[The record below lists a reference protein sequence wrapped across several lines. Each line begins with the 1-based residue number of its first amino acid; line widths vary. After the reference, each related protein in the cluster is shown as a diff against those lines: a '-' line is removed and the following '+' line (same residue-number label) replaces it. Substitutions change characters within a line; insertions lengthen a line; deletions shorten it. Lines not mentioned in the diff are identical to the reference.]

1 MARKR
6 SRKRS
11 KKNSRFINRHSYRRT
26 YRRKDKRK
34 NKKTRK
40 KNKNKRGGD
49 DQGESSINVHNF
61 TDVLKLTYN
70 DDCYSIID
78 IKSDKFH
85 ITQLMKRDID
95 NRYLFEDGI
104 KDMRTFDGYFDEFS
118 DKYEGDFDG
127 KIDADMYLPIME
139 AEISKLTKNGTKC
152 GDFLIDSINKLLL
165 VNSNVS
171 IVDLVA
177 CDYSPDNKLIKFY
190 GGLGFKLTGSNML
203 EGEIK
208 IPEELGY
215 LKK

>member
-6 SRKRS
+6 SLKKRS

-40 KNKNKRGGD
+40 KNKRGGG

-70 DDCYSIID
+70 TDCFSMID

-85 ITQLMKRDID
+85 ISQLMKRAPD
-95 NRYLFEDGI
+95 NNYLFEGGI
-104 KDMRTFDGYFDEFS
+104 KEISTFNDFFDEFVRKHE
-118 DKYEGDFDG
+118 DEFDE
-127 KIDADMYLPIME
+127 KIDGVYLPIME

-177 CDYSPDNKLIKFY
+177 YDYSVDNKLIKLY
-190 GGLGFKLTGSNML
+190 GDLGFKLTGGSML
-203 EGEIK
+203 GEELE
-208 IPEELGY
+208 IPEEIKY

>member
-1 MARKR
+1 MTRKR
-6 SRKRS
+6 SLKKRS

-40 KNKNKRGGD
+40 KNKRGGG
-49 DQGESSINVHNF
+49 GESSINVHNF

-70 DDCYSIID
+70 TDCFSMID

-85 ITQLMKRDID
+85 ISQLMKRAPD
-95 NRYLFEDGI
+95 NNYLFEGGI
-104 KDMRTFDGYFDEFS
+104 KDKDTFNDFFAEFVRKHEDEFDE
-118 DKYEGDFDG
+118 
-127 KIDADMYLPIME
+127 KIGGVYLPIME
-139 AEISKLTKNGTKC
+139 AEILKLTKNGTKC

-177 CDYSPDNKLIKFY
+177 FDYSVDNKLIKLY
-190 GGLGFKLTGSNML
+190 GDLGFKLTGDDFLGGEL
-203 EGEIK
+203 E
-208 IPEELGY
+208 IPEEIKY